1 MTDAGAPLLIPVG
14 TVFTASDITFYAD
27 PDDRDLEQAIEEAD
41 LLVSCPH
48 AGAAIPE
55 ELAQFLH
62 PAFTRRLQFDFS
74 DHSTSA
80 IVRRWAEIDPRIVY
94 VENPHP
100 RMVRDPNREKPA
112 DLRATL
118 REAFARVAEAGA
130 GNPVDLSG
138 VDGVRPV
145 TFSNFPLL
153 LPPVDAAALNRLA
166 DTFTEVATH
175 GVGIYE
181 TTRDAL
187 IERFVEIKLERARGG
202 DTPHSFSTLS
212 FHDTMN
218 HTTTPDGAVDVPR
231 DEADRLPSVVAL
243 SNRGDADGE
252 PRGESRGDDPLT
264 MRPDLMRSLAAA
276 HRIGFAVDSPEAVA
290 LNKPYLGGF
299 EIIRAGARFREL
311 APVADAA
318 GLVLSAV
325 QAEFRRE
332 YLLGRANTRA
342 IMQPGTGW
350 VDPDPQRVDRIA
362 QACKASWDRY
372 RAATRTTAFAS
383 SPHSP
388 RRV

>member
-1 MTDAGAPLLIPVG
+1 MTDSAPLLIPAG
-14 TVFTASDITFYAD
+14 TVFTASDITFYAE

-55 ELAQFLH
+55 ELAPFLA
-62 PAFTRRLQFDFS
+62 PELTRRLQFDFS
-74 DHSTSA
+74 DCSTSA
-80 IVRRWAEIDPRIVY
+80 IVRRWAEIDPRIVA

-100 RMVRDPNREKPA
+100 RMVRDANREKPSN
-112 DLRATL
+112 LRATL
-118 REAFARVAEAGA
+118 REAFARVAAAGPSNRVDLS
-130 GNPVDLSG
+130 GIDLSG
-138 VDGVRPV
+138 VDAVRPV
-145 TFSNFPLL
+145 TFSFSPLL
-153 LPPVDAAALNRLA
+153 LPPTTEGELNLMA

-175 GVGIYE
+175 GLGIYE

-218 HTTTPDGAVDVPR
+218 HTTTQDGAVSVPR

-252 PRGESRGDDPLT
+252 PRGDNPVI
-264 MRPDLMRSLAAA
+264 MRPDLVRSLAAA
-276 HRIGFAVDSPEAVA
+276 HRAGFAVDSPDAVA
-290 LNKPYLGGF
+290 LNKPYLGSF
-299 EIIRAGARFREL
+299 EIIKAGSRFREL

-332 YLLGRANTRA
+332 FLLGRANTA
-342 IMQPGTGW
+342 ALMQPGTGW
-350 VDPDPQRVDRIA
+350 VDPDPQRVERVA

-372 RAATRTTAFAS
+372 REATR
-383 SPHSP
+383 
-388 RRV
+388 

>member
-1 MTDAGAPLLIPVG
+1 MTDAAAPLLIPAG

-48 AGAAIPE
+48 SGAAIPE
-55 ELAQFLH
+55 ELSPFLH
-62 PAFTRRLQFDFS
+62 PEFTRRLQFDFS
-74 DHSTSA
+74 DCSTSA

-100 RMVRDPNREKPA
+100 RMIRDPNREKPA

-118 REAFARVAEAGA
+118 GEAFARVAAAGP
-130 GNPVDLSG
+130 GTRVDLSG
-138 VDGVRPV
+138 VDAVRPV
-145 TFSNFPLL
+145 TFSFFPVL
-153 LPPVDAAALNRLA
+153 LPPTTEAALNQIA
-166 DTFTEVATH
+166 DTFTEVARH
-175 GVGIYE
+175 GLGIYE

-187 IERFVEIKLERARGG
+187 IERFVEIKLERAHGG

-218 HTTTPDGAVDVPR
+218 HTTTPDGAVSVPR

-252 PRGESRGDDPLT
+252 PRSVHDGAQPGGQHSVHPVT
-264 MRPDLMRSLAAA
+264 MRPDLVRGLAAA
-276 HRIGFAVDSPEAVA
+276 HRLGFGVDSPESVA
-290 LNKPYLGGF
+290 LNRPYLGSF
-299 EIIRAGARFREL
+299 EIIKAGARFREL
-311 APVADAA
+311 APRADAA

-332 YLLGRANTRA
+332 YLLGRTNTAA

-350 VDPDPQRVDRIA
+350 VEPDPERVDRIA
-362 QACKASWDRY
+362 QACKVSWDRY
-372 RAATRTTAFAS
+372 REAMRPVAAD
-383 SPHSP
+383 
-388 RRV
+388 